1 MEQPGT
7 WTLDGAMSKRFQIS
21 ESKSLQFRMDALNV
35 LNHPQPA
42 APSLSLTGTQAFGN
56 IATKTGSRSFQ
67 AQVRLD
73 F

>member
-1 MEQPGT
+1 
-7 WTLDGAMSKRFQIS
+7 MSKTFRIT
-21 ESKSLQFRMDALNV
+21 ESKRLQLRVDAINV
-35 LNHPQPA
+35 FNHPQPA
-42 APSLSLTGTQAFGN
+42 TPSLTLASTETFGN